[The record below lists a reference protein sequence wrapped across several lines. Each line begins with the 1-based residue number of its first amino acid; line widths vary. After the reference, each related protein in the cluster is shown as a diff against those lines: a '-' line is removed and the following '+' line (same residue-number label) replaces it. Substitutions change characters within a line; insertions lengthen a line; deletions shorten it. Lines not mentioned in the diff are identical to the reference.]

1 MRLHPNPP
9 RMITVVAAV
18 ALVVAGAA
26 LAWPVP
32 QVVDLLEPV
41 WAITRGFGLPPTAE
55 TGWLAMFAG
64 DALLVAGCL
73 VRGL

>member
-1 MRLHPNPP
+1 
-9 RMITVVAAV
+9 MITVVVAV
-18 ALVVAGAA
+18 GLLIGGAA

-41 WAITRGFGLPPTAE
+41 WKITSGFGLPATAE
-55 TGWLAMFAG
+55 TGWLALFAG

-73 VRGL
+73 VPGL